1 VEDDTGISRDG
12 HSTWTIAMLHTME
25 MLEFS
30 GVSLGAFWLTAPF
43 GVSFF
48 SLLKEFLG
56 DLINVVVL
64 ISHLL

>member
-1 VEDDTGISRDG
+1 M
-12 HSTWTIAMLHTME
+12 AMLHTME

-48 SLLKEFLG
+48 GLLEEVLG
-56 DLINVVVL
+56 DFINVVMLV
-64 ISHLL
+64 SHFL